1 MAMLSRE
8 QIEAMGF
15 AHVGAGVQISDRASF
30 YGSDK
35 ITIGDNSRIDDF
47 CVLSAGVGGIHIGQH
62 VHVAVFSSLIGA
74 GQIKLADFCNLSS
87 RVSIYSSSDDY
98 SGQHMTNPT
107 VPTAYTGVVH
117 ADVLLDRHVIVGCG
131 SVILP
136 GVRLHEGV
144 AIGALSLVAE
154 SCEAFGIYAGNPLR
168 RIKARSRD
176 LLLQE
181 GAFMAA
187 KMGKGAV

>member
-1 MAMLSRE
+1 MLSRE

-15 AHVGAGVQISDRASF
+15 AHVGSGVQISDRASF
-30 YGSDK
+30 YRADK
-35 ITIGDNSRIDDF
+35 MTIGDNSRIDDF

-74 GQIKLADFCNLSS
+74 GQITLADFCNLSS

-117 ADVLLDRHVIVGCG
+117 ADVMLDRHVIVGCG

-181 GAFMAA
+181 AAFMAA